1 MECQNCFDKN
11 ERKKIIKIKQEKKMI
26 IFDDLEI
33 KFIHDKSIRL
43 YKALKE
49 LKIKFTMK
57 LKLDTNAWQLVFNY
71 NLADDEKVN
80 DLFESQNIY
89 F

>member
-1 MECQNCFDKN
+1 MECQICKTKK
-11 ERKKIIKIKQEKKMI
+11 ERTVKVREEKKLI
-26 IFDDLEI
+26 VFDDLEI

-57 LKLDTNAWQLVFNY
+57 LKLDTNAWQLIFNY

-80 DLFESQNIY
+80 ELFESQNIY